1 MPQSI
6 AFVSQTGNV
15 MKSTLAAAMG
25 LTLAAAG
32 LDILAVDLD
41 PEHRARGASLST
53 WLTERRQRH
62 PDRTH
67 IDVVAPETANE
78 ALHRITQS
86 PADIVI
92 IDCPSRATEASF
104 LIAASADFTI
114 LPLVPGEKDAVL
126 TVSTLTQ
133 LIATGIDPNRLA
145 VILTRTG
152 TDAEAQD
159 YRAWLT
165 SAGLGPIHIIDR
177 HIPERVADRNALT
190 RRFAIT
196 EAQPTSVRVQACRSV
211 DALIA
216 AFDRATTKV
225 HQPQLEGPAS

>member
-32 LDILAVDLD
+32 LDVLAVDLD

-53 WLTERRQRH
+53 WLAERRERQ
-62 PDRTH
+62 PNRTQ
-67 IDVVAPETANE
+67 VEFVAPETANE
-78 ALHRITQS
+78 ALEEISHS
-86 PADIVI
+86 AADIVL

-104 LIAASADFTI
+104 MIAAGVDFTI
-114 LPLVPGEKDAVL
+114 FPLVPGEKDATL
-126 TVSTLTQ
+126 TVSTITQ
-133 LIATGIDPNRLA
+133 MIAVGIDPARLA

-152 TDAEAQD
+152 TDAEAAD

-165 SAGLGPIHIIDR
+165 NIGLGPIRVIDPHIR
-177 HIPERVADRNALT
+177 ERVAYRNALS
-190 RRFAIT
+190 RRLAIT
-196 EAQPTSVRVQACRSV
+196 EAQPVSVRVQARRAV
-211 DALIA
+211 DALID
-216 AFDRATTKV
+216 AFDQATTAAP
-225 HQPQLEGPAS
+225 HQQSEGMIA

>member
-15 MKSTLAAAMG
+15 MKSTLAVAMG

-32 LDILAVDLD
+32 LAILAVDLD

-53 WLTERRQRH
+53 WLAERRDRH
-62 PDRTH
+62 PERTH
-67 IDVVAPETANE
+67 IAAVAPETAND
-78 ALHRITQS
+78 ALHAITQS
-86 PADIVI
+86 QADIVI

-104 LIAASADFTI
+104 LIAASSDFTI

-126 TVSTLTQ
+126 TVSTLNQ

-152 TDAEAQD
+152 TDAEAAD
-159 YRAWLT
+159 YRAWLQG
-165 SAGLGPIHIIDR
+165 AGLGRIHIIDR
-177 HIPERVADRNALT
+177 HIPERVAYRNALT
-190 RRFAIT
+190 RRLSII
-196 EAQPTSVRVQACRSV
+196 EAQPTSVRVQARRAV
-211 DALIA
+211 DALID
-216 AFDRATTKV
+216 AFDRTANSDPL
-225 HQPQLEGPAS
+225 PQTERAIL

>member
-15 MKSTLAAAMG
+15 MKSTLAAALG

-41 PEHRARGASLST
+41 PEHRARGASLAT
-53 WLTERRQRH
+53 WLAERRERH

-67 IDVVAPETANE
+67 IDVVAPTTASE
-78 ALHRITQS
+78 ALQHITRA
-86 PADIVI
+86 PADIVL

-104 LIAASADFTI
+104 LIASSADFTI

-126 TVSTLTQ
+126 TVSTLNQ
-133 LIATGIDPNRLA
+133 LIAAGVDPGRLA

-152 TDAEAQD
+152 SPAEAQD
-159 YRAWLT
+159 YRTWLRD
-165 SAGLGPIHIIDR
+165 AGLPIHVIAVD
-177 HIPERVADRNALT
+177 IPERVAYRNALT
-190 RRFAIT
+190 RRLAIT
-196 EAQPTSVRVQACRSV
+196 EATPTSVRAAARRAV
-211 DALIA
+211 DALIDS
-216 AFDRATTKV
+216 FDRATTAPPS
-225 HQPQLEGPAS
+225 HQLDGAA

>member
-15 MKSTLAAAMG
+15 MKSTLAVAVG
-25 LTLAAAG
+25 LTLATAG

-78 ALHRITQS
+78 ALHNITQS
-86 PADIVI
+86 PSDIVI

-114 LPLVPGEKDAVL
+114 LPLVPGEKDATL
-126 TVSTLTQ
+126 TVST
-133 LIATGIDPNRLA
+133 IAQMIAVGIDPARLA
-145 VILTRTG
+145 VIFTRTG
-152 TDAEAQD
+152 TDAEASD
-159 YRAWLT
+159 YRGWLRNMN
-165 SAGLGPIHIIDR
+165 LGPIHIIGN
-177 HIPERVADRNALT
+177 HIPERVAYRNALT
-190 RRFAIT
+190 RRLAIT
-196 EAQPTSVRVQACRSV
+196 EAQPVSVRVQARRAV
-211 DALIA
+211 DELID
-216 AFDRATTKV
+216 AFDRATTKDD
-225 HQPQLEGPAS
+225 QPQLERAAS